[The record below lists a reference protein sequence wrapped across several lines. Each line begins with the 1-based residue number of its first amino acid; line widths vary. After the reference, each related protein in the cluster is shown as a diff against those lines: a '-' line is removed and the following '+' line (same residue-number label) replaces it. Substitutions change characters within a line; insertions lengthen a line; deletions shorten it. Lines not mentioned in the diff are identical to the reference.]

1 MLRLPAAGVEICA
14 AITIFLVVTPIS
26 VVIPV
31 FVGAIAVGHT
41 VVLVAAFINAPG
53 VVRRAVAVTAS
64 LRGVL
69 VDVLVDT
76 SGKLP
81 SFLGWGWGV
90 VDFGDLV

>member
-14 AITIFLVVTPIS
+14 ATIFLVVTPIS